1 MQTTIIFKF
10 NNEFKKIPL
19 YPKTKL
25 AFGREK
31 DTNTIAFNNPMLSR
45 NHLEIGND
53 GKNIYVVDLDST
65 NGTFVNGRK
74 LKANQKYV
82 ITFTDKVSIGKEEGF
97 CTIHLEDN
105 KTINQSLNSLLS
117 KKSEIIIGRSS
128 KCDII
133 INDSAISRMHTR
145 ISKLNNEIY
154 VEDLRST
161 NGTFLNQHKI
171 KTKSRLTSSDTIY
184 IGLHAFSLNT
194 ASRDLST
201 ESAIRTIQLKKIF
214 KDGRIGL
221 QPININI
228 SSKKIVA
235 LMGPSGCGKSTLLK
249 ALNGDSPA
257 SSGEVYIF
265 GLELIKNYELLKQ
278 KIGYVPQDDI
288 VHSELTVNETLY
300 YAAKLRLTDG
310 ALETLIQERITEIL
324 VSLNL
329 NDTAIRSTKIKN
341 LSGGQRK
348 RISIAVEL
356 LNRPSILFLDE
367 PTSSLDPETIEEF
380 LKCLRDLCQQGT
392 TVIMVTHKPEDLHFV
407 DEIIFLGSKG
417 YHVYAGSKNEFLS
430 YFHKKNIIE
439 VYSLLNSEKSA
450 KEWNQKLSS
459 ITQTNQLGQSKNIKK
474 EISTSPFLQLFWQSK
489 RYLNIKTNDFKNM
502 LLLFLQPLIIAIL
515 IKLSFSHLTGI
526 SPLTGKKEGIL
537 GAVFMIII
545 STIWFGVSNSAKE
558 IVSEKAIF
566 RRERMYNLYLGNYF
580 LSKWIVLS
588 IISFFQLSFFLF
600 ILKIEYGSELSNY
613 IHSLLFLFFIGNSAI
628 ILGLLLSAIS
638 ESTDAVMTILP
649 VALLSQ
655 IILAGII
662 TPLQSKTT
670 EFMSYFTLG
679 RWGTE
684 GFCRIQDIHTNTDFF
699 TKALHENLYNEKLA
713 GLFDS
718 LLENVLF
725 IVLLNIVMIIIV
737 LLSLKKI
744 ENTNS

>member
-1 MQTTIIFKF
+1 MQSTIVFKF
-10 NNEFKKIPL
+10 KNKLKKISL
-19 YPKTKL
+19 YPKSKITL
-25 AFGREK
+25 GREK
-31 DTNTIAFNNPMLSR
+31 DSNTIVIDNPLISR
-45 NHLEIGND
+45 NHLEIGTD
-53 GKNIYVVDLDST
+53 GNNIYITDLNST
-65 NGTFVNGRK
+65 NGTFLNGIK
-74 LKANQKYV
+74 LKGNQKCI
-82 ITFTDKVSIGKEEGF
+82 ITLTDKVRVGNNEEI
-97 CTIHLEDN
+97 CVIYIEN
-105 KTINQSLNSLLS
+105 NETINQSLNSFLS
-117 KKSEIIIGRSS
+117 KKAEITIGRSS
-128 KCDII
+128 KCDIV
-133 INDSAISRMHTR
+133 INDDAVSRMHTK
-145 ISKLNNEIY
+145 IFKVNNEIY

-161 NGTFLNQHKI
+161 NGTFLNQTKI
-171 KTKSRLTSSDTIY
+171 KTKTKVNSSDIIY

-201 ESAIRTIQLKKIF
+201 ESAIKTIQLKKVF

-221 QPININI
+221 HPININI

-300 YAAKLRLTDG
+300 YAAKLRLADG

-329 NDTAIRSTKIKN
+329 NDSAIRSTKIKN

-380 LKCLRDLCQQGT
+380 LKCLKDLCHHGT
-392 TVIMVTHKPEDLHFV
+392 TVIMVTHKPEDLHYV
-407 DEIIFLGSKG
+407 DDIIFLGAKG
-417 YHVYAGSKNEFLS
+417 YHIYAGSKNEFLT
-430 YFHKKNIIE
+430 YFSKKNIIE
-439 VYSLLNSEKSA
+439 VYSLLSSEKSA
-450 KEWNQKLSS
+450 KEWNQKLPNNA
-459 ITQTNQLGQSKNIKK
+459 QANQLEQSINIKK
-474 EISTSPFLQLFWQSK
+474 EISTSPVRQLFWQSR
-489 RYLNIKTNDFKNM
+489 RYLNIKTNDLKNM

-515 IKLSFSHLTGI
+515 IKLSFTHLIEKSSI
-526 SPLTGKKEGIL
+526 SGEKVGVL

-566 RRERMYNLYLGNYF
+566 RRERMYNLYLSNYF

-588 IISFFQLSFFLF
+588 IISFIQLSFFLL
-600 ILKIEYGSELSNY
+600 ILKIAYGNELTNY
-613 IHSLLFLFFIGNSAI
+613 MNSLLFLFFISNSAI

-662 TPLQSKTT
+662 TPLQSKLT

-684 GFCRIQDIHTNTDFF
+684 GFCRLQDTNGNTFF
-699 TKALHENLYNEKLA
+699 MKALDENLYNKNLA

-718 LLENVLF
+718 LAENILF
-725 IVLLNIVMIIIV
+725 IILLNLVMIVIV
-737 LLSLKKI
+737 FFSLKKI